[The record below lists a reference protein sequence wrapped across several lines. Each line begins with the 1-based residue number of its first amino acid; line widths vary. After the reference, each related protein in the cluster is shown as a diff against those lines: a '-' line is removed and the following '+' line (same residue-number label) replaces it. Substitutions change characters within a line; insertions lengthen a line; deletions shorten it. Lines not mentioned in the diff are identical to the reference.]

1 MTTSTVMKNTVRSPC
16 ANGVSPL
23 ALLDS
28 APFIGGDMGY
38 RIAVVPGLLALLMTL
53 QVGPAWGHPPE
64 LPRLFLDTTLVPPT
78 GKTIAVTNGADVQA
92 AIDNAQA
99 GDVIMLQ
106 AGATF
111 TGPFTLPKKRG
122 HGSIIVRTSAH
133 DSTLP
138 PPGTRVTPSHA
149 AAMPKIVAGASSGH
163 AIVAAS
169 GAHHFRFIGIEIMAA
184 KGSTTFDLV
193 QLGSGSDRSTR
204 TLPHDIIIDRCYIH
218 GLAGEAAIRG
228 VALNGKRLAVID
240 SYLAEFKH
248 NVGNTQPIGGGTGPG
263 PFKIVNNYRGGAG
276 ENVFWGAPAPP
287 PPPPVPWE
295 IPFSPA

>member
-1 MTTSTVMKNTVRSPC
+1 MKTSTFTKNTVRSPC
-16 ANGVSPL
+16 ASGVSPL

-92 AIDNAQA
+92 AIDSAQA

-122 HGSIIVRTSAH
+122 HGWIIVRTSAH

-163 AIVAAS
+163 AIE
-169 GAHHFRFIGIEIMAA
+169 GALGEPHFRFLRIAVIAA
-184 KGSTTFDLV
+184 GGATT
-193 QLGSGSDRSTR
+193 
-204 TLPHDIIIDRCYIH
+204 PYP
-218 GLAGEAAIRG
+218 
-228 VALNGKRLAVID
+228 VAL
-240 SYLAEFKH
+240 
-248 NVGNTQPIGGGTGPG
+248 
-263 PFKIVNNYRGGAG
+263 
-276 ENVFWGAPAPP
+276 
-287 PPPPVPWE
+287 
-295 IPFSPA
+295 

>member
-92 AIDNAQA
+92 AIDSAQA

-122 HGSIIVRTSAH
+122 HGWIIVRTSAH

-138 PPGTRVTPSHA
+138 PPGTRVIPSHA
-149 AAMPKIVAGASSGH
+149 AAMPKIVAGAGSGQ
-163 AIVAAS
+163 ANLAAT
-169 GAHHFRFIGIEIMAA
+169 GAAQFRVFGTEGMAA
-184 KGSTTFDLV
+184 GGATTLDLG
-193 QLGSGSDRSTR
+193 QPCSGR
-204 TLPHDIIIDRCYIH
+204 
-218 GLAGEAAIRG
+218 
-228 VALNGKRLAVID
+228 
-240 SYLAEFKH
+240 
-248 NVGNTQPIGGGTGPG
+248 GPG
-263 PFKIVNNYRGGAG
+263 TRALP
-276 ENVFWGAPAPP
+276 
-287 PPPPVPWE
+287 
-295 IPFSPA
+295 